1 MSHNEEWVNLIIIT
15 KRANKRNIVQMLY
28 DHEAA
33 MIIQAY
39 AHGSAPDGIL
49 RALGLTSEE
58 KKLFLSCFIAESKV
72 ESVFEHLNTQYHFY
86 AANTGF
92 AFTIPVEK
100 ISY

>member
-1 MSHNEEWVNLIIIT
+1 MNHNEEWVNLVIIT
-15 KRANKRNIVQMLY
+15 KRANKKDIVQMLY

-39 AHGSAPDGIL
+39 AHGSATDGIL
-49 RALGLTSEE
+49 RALGFTSEE

-72 ESVFEHLNTQYHFY
+72 EEVFAYLNHQYHFN

>member
-1 MSHNEEWVNLIIIT
+1 MNHNEEWVNLIIIT
-15 KRANKRNIVQMLY
+15 KRSHKKDIVQMLY

-33 MIIQAY
+33 MVIQAY
-39 AHGSAPDGIL
+39 AYGSATDGIL

-58 KKLFLSCFIAESKV
+58 KKLFLSCFIAESEVEKV
-72 ESVFEHLNTQYHFY
+72 FTHLNKKFKFH

>member
-1 MSHNEEWVNLIIIT
+1 MIHNEEWVNLIIIT
-15 KRANKRNIVQMLY
+15 KKSHKKDIVQMLY
-28 DHEAA
+28 DQEAA
-33 MIIQAY
+33 MVIQAY
-39 AHGSAPDGIL
+39 AYGSATDGIL
-49 RALGLTSEE
+49 RALGLTRDE

-72 ESVFEHLNTQYHFY
+72 EKVFNYLNTNFKFH